1 MNELIIKR
9 CKKCGAMVEV
19 LKDCTCADCG
29 IKCCGETME
38 TLAPNSTE
46 ASFEK
51 HLPQVEVVGE
61 YIVASVPH
69 VMEENHYIEFIA
81 IKVGAIS
88 AKKYFKP
95 GETPKAVF
103 PNIKG
108 ATVYAKCNLHGL
120 WSTKV

>member
-9 CKKCGAMVEV
+9 CKKCGATVEV
-19 LKDCTCADCG
+19 IKDCTCHDCG
-29 IKCCGETME
+29 IKCCGETMQ
-38 TLAPNSTE
+38 TLVPNSVE

-51 HLPQVEVVGE
+51 HLPQVEVVGS
-61 YIVASVPH
+61 YLVVSVPH

-81 IKVGAIS
+81 ISSKTVS

-103 PNIKG
+103 PNIPG
-108 ATVYAKCNLHGL
+108 AIVYAKCNLHGL